1 MAASPLGRLP
11 APRVPLIDERTG
23 FMSREWYRF
32 FLSQFQQVE
41 IDSELVVQDF
51 TIDPPA
57 YANAL
62 LSAGEPSTS
71 EVLGLAPPGLPIAP
85 RYYGSF
91 YDTTTQTAAAINTA
105 YAVTFDTTRDAFG
118 VRRGSTTSEI
128 TFDNPG
134 AYLIQFRMQVE
145 RANAGSDFL
154 TVWAQHNG
162 VSVPDSATIVQV
174 HNNTAEVAAAWSF
187 LLVVAAGDTFELMWA
202 VDDVDVVLQA
212 SAAVAPAPAV
222 PSVTLTAI
230 LVA

>member
-11 APRVPLIDERTG
+11 APRVPLLDERTG
-23 FMSREWYRF
+23 VMSREWYRF

-41 IDSELVVQDF
+41 IDSELVIQDF

-105 YAVTFDTTRDAFG
+105 YAVTFNTTRDAFG
-118 VRRGSTTSEI
+118 VRLDHVADHVRQ
-128 TFDNPG
+128 P
-134 AYLIQFRMQVE
+134 R
-145 RANAGSDFL
+145 R
-154 TVWAQHNG
+154 
-162 VSVPDSATIVQV
+162 VPDPVPDASRAGKRRNRFSDRVG
-174 HNNTAEVAAAWSF
+174 AAQWRVGAR
-187 LLVVAAGDTFELMWA
+187 LCYHR
-202 VDDVDVVLQA
+202 A
-212 SAAVAPAPAV
+212 SPQ
-222 PSVTLTAI
+222 
-230 LVA
+230 

>member
-11 APRVPLIDERTG
+11 APRVPLLDERTG
-23 FMSREWYRF
+23 VMSREWYRF

-41 IDSELVVQDF
+41 IDSGLVVQDF

-57 YANAL
+57 YTAAL
-62 LSAGEPSTS
+62 TSAADEI
-71 EVLGLAPPGLPIAP
+71 GLAPPGLPIAP

-91 YDTTTQTAAAINTA
+91 YDTTTQTAAAVNTA
-105 YAVTFDTTRDAFG
+105 YAVTFNTTRDAFG
-118 VRRGSTTSEI
+118 VRRGSTTSQI

-174 HNNTAEVAAAWSF
+174 HNNTAEIAAAWNF

-202 VDDVDVVLQA
+202 VDDVDIVLQA
-212 SAAVAPAPAV
+212 SAAVAPAPAI

>member
-1 MAASPLGRLP
+1 MAVSPLGRLP
-11 APRVPLIDERTG
+11 APRVPLLDERTG
-23 FMSREWYRF
+23 VMSREWYRF

-57 YANAL
+57 YAAAL
-62 LSAGEPSTS
+62 TSAADEI
-71 EVLGLAPPGLPIAP
+71 GLAPPGLPIAP

-91 YDTTTQTAAAINTA
+91 YDTTTQTAAAVNTA
-105 YAVTFDTTRDAFG
+105 YAVTFNTTRDAFG
-118 VRRGSTTSEI
+118 VRRGSTTSQI

-154 TVWAQHNG
+154 TVWARHNG

-174 HNNTAEVAAAWSF
+174 HNNTAEIAAAWSF

-202 VDDVDVVLQA
+202 VDDVDIVLQA
-212 SAAVAPAPAV
+212 SAAVAPAPAI